1 MQPKRSIILL
11 VLPFLLLAGS
21 FSLVRP
27 ALACGGLFC
36 LTNPIDQNAER
47 IIFTDNGDGTISAII
62 QIQYTGFDTDF
73 SWILPIPVPI
83 AAEDVEVPETAANAF
98 TELEIATSPQFIPPP
113 LPDCAQVVFEDM
125 AVAESAAG
133 DVEVFAEGEV
143 GPYEFVV
150 IGSAD
155 PDALVNWLRDN
166 DYVVEEP
173 MIPLID
179 VYVEEEFVFMAMRL
193 QPAFGVQDIQPIK
206 ITYPSEN
213 PMIPLRLTAVA
224 ANPDM
229 AVLTWFFANEQ
240 AVPENYGH
248 FEIDDRDITFFT
260 FGGHNYR
267 TLMGEKADEMDGQAF
282 ITEYAAPTSELS
294 FSDPLLQE
302 LAGKHSYLTRLNTL
316 ISPEEMT
323 VDPVFRYEERPN
335 VFNIHDLSNSRGQY
349 DCERESG
356 ISGILDTLFGGGNGN
371 SGSSG
376 NSSSNSS
383 GNGSGNSA
391 SQNNQ
396 DDGFG
401 NGILVGLGGAAVVG
415 GLIGAGVLIGRRGRK
430 QAE

>member
-1 MQPKRSIILL
+1 MRPKRSIILL
-11 VLPFLLLAGS
+11 LLPFLLLAGS
-21 FSLVRP
+21 LSLARP

-36 LTNPIDQNAER
+36 LNNPIDQNAER

-62 QIQYTGFDTDF
+62 QIQYTGFDSDF

-83 AAEDVEVPETAANAF
+83 EADAVEVPETAANAF

-113 LPDCAQVVFEDM
+113 LPDCAMMEFEEM
-125 AVAESAAG
+125 AVAESAMDDG
-133 DVEVFAEGEV
+133 GVEVFAEGEV

-150 IGSAD
+150 IGSDD

-166 DYVVEEP
+166 SYVVEDP

-193 QPAFGVQDIQPIK
+193 QPAFGVQDIQPIQ

-248 FEIDDRDITFFT
+248 FEIDDSEITFFT

-267 TLMGEKADEMDGQAF
+267 TLMGEKANEMNGQGF
-282 ITEYAAPTSELS
+282 ITEYAAPTSELD

-302 LAGKHSYLTRLNTL
+302 LAGKHNYLTRLNTL

-323 VDPVFRYEERPN
+323 VDPVFRYEDRPN
-335 VFNIHDLSNSRGQY
+335 VFNIHDLSNARGQY
-349 DCERESG
+349 DCERDSG
-356 ISGILDTLFGGGNGN
+356 VSGFINTLFGDGNGGN
-371 SGSSG
+371 SGNSNNNSG

-383 GNGSGNSA
+383 
-391 SQNNQ
+391 SQNNS

-430 QAE
+430 PTG

>member
-1 MQPKRSIILL
+1 MRFKRFLILL
-11 VLPFLLLAGS
+11 PLSLLLIFLATANAT
-21 FSLVRP
+21 F
-27 ALACGGLFC
+27 ACGGLFC
-36 LTNPIDQNAER
+36 LANPIDQNAER

-62 QIQYTGFDTDF
+62 QIQYTGFDIDF

-83 AAEDVEVPETAANAF
+83 EADAVEVPETAANAF
-98 TELEIATSPQFIPPP
+98 SELEIMTNPQYIPPP
-113 LPDCAQVVFEDM
+113 LPDCALDEMVVLSEAAED
-125 AVAESAAG
+125 G
-133 DVEVFAEGEV
+133 GGVEVFSEGEV
-143 GPYEFVV
+143 GPYQFVV
-150 IGSAD
+150 IGSED

-166 DYVVEEP
+166 QYVVEDP

-193 QPAFGVQDIQPIK
+193 QPEFGVQDIQPIK

-229 AVLTWFFANEQ
+229 AVLTWFFAEEQ

-248 FEIDDRDITFFT
+248 FEIDDDEITFFT

-282 ITEYAAPTSELS
+282 ITEYAAPTSELQ

-302 LAGKHSYLTRLNTL
+302 LAGKHSYLTRLNTV

-335 VFNIHDLSNSRGQY
+335 VFNIHDLSDTRGQY
-349 DCERESG
+349 DCEREAGGG
-356 ISGILDTLFGGGNGN
+356 IFSTLFGNN
-371 SGSSG
+371 SGSS
-376 NSSSNSS
+376 NDDD
-383 GNGSGNSA
+383 
-391 SQNNQ
+391 
-396 DDGFG
+396 DDGGLPRPTQQDEGFS
-401 NGILVGLGGAAVVG
+401 NGLIVGLGGAALVG
-415 GLIGAGVLIGRRGRK
+415 GLVGAGILIGRRSRK
-430 QAE
+430 TSE